1 MENLYY
7 MDNAYKQALLS
18 LEHAD
23 VPVGAVI
30 VKDEQIIATGRN
42 KRVLEN
48 NALLHAEID
57 AIQNACNLLNNW
69 RLDGCT
75 LYVTLEPCIMCVGAI
90 IQSRISSIVF
100 GALDS
105 KAGCVVSKYQIF
117 DENKLIHKVTY
128 EYSPDNRCSAVLSN
142 FFEKKRLRII

>member
-1 MENLYY
+1 
-7 MDNAYKQALLS
+7 
-18 LEHAD
+18 
-23 VPVGAVI
+23 VGAVI

-128 EYSPDNRCSAVLSN
+128 EYCPDNRCSAVLSN